1 MILNSFLQLDKISKH
16 DRIVIAVSGGID
28 SMVLLDALCAI
39 KEEYELQLTVC
50 HVNHKVRIE
59 SDEEYEFVS
68 EKCKQYGI
76 QFEGMILSPQDV
88 ENFHQYARNQR
99 YEFFYETAKKVGAN
113 KIALAHHADD
123 QAETI
128 LMRLVRGSGFIGY
141 AGISGDGLYKD
152 LPLIRPL
159 LGTTRK
165 EITAYQTKHH
175 VEYRTDSSNFEDHY
189 TRNRYR
195 HHLMPVIEKED
206 PKYQEKFQQ
215 FSTYITEA
223 YQLIKRLTSSFLSEK
238 VKFTENEAS
247 LPVADFLNL
256 DRAVARDVIKKTV
269 DRLTNDGLELSF
281 RHLNNILNLASNPKP
296 NARIS
301 INKALI
307 VRRRYQEL
315 CFSKTSPKIFP
326 EEIIVDGFGS
336 FALKN
341 GDTVNIQENPSDT
354 GGISIELWYNNLDF
368 VFPLY
373 CRNRRIGDRIRLS
386 AGTKKISDLLIDLKV
401 PREEREKVLV
411 MENRNHEIFWI
422 PGYKIGPLARE
433 GNQKIYVSYRKGN

>member
-1 MILNSFLQLDKISKH
+1 VILNSFLQLDKIARR
-16 DRIVIAVSGGID
+16 DRIVVAVSGGID
-28 SMVLLDALCAI
+28 SMVLLDALCSLKI
-39 KEEYELQLTVC
+39 EYELELIVC

-68 EKCKQYGI
+68 AKCRQYGI
-76 QFEGMILSPQDV
+76 RFEGMVLSPQND

-99 YEFFYETAKKVGAN
+99 YEFFYETAKKLGAN

-141 AGISGDGLYKD
+141 AGISGDGYYKD
-152 LPLIRPL
+152 VPLIRPL
-159 LGTTRK
+159 LETTRK
-165 EITAYQTKHH
+165 EITAYQLRHQL
-175 VEYRTDSSNFEDHY
+175 EYRNDSSNFEDHY

-195 HHLMPVIEKED
+195 HHLMPIVEKED

-223 YQLIKRLTSSFLSEK
+223 YQLISRLSVSFMADH
-238 VKFTENEAS
+238 VKFTEKEAS
-247 LPVADFLNL
+247 LPIADFLEL

-269 DRLTNDGLELSF
+269 DRLTKDGLELSF
-281 RHLNNILNLASNPKP
+281 RHLNNILNLAANPKP
-296 NARIS
+296 NARITM
-301 INKALI
+301 NKSLI
-307 VRRRYQEL
+307 VRRRYREL
-315 CFSKTSPKIFP
+315 CFSMPSPAIFYQ
-326 EEIIVDGFGS
+326 EIVLDGFGS
-336 FALKN
+336 FTLQN

-368 VFPLY
+368 VFPLC

-411 MENRNHEIFWI
+411 VENRNHEIFWI
-422 PGYKIGPLARE
+422 PGYKIGSLARE